1 MRMRMLALASTALI
15 TTLVLAGCGQNNDPG
30 MSGMDHGSSSSS
42 PSSSEASADFNAADE
57 MFVTMMIP
65 HHQQAIEMAD
75 LILGKDGIDERVV
88 TLAQQIKDAQQPEIE
103 TMQGWLAEWGVSSD
117 DMDMG
122 EMEHGG
128 GMMSDEDMAALESAS
143 GAEAAPLFLEQ
154 MIAHHQGAIEMAETE
169 LANGKNADALAL
181 AQAVVDTQSAEIE
194 TMQDLLGQL

>member
-1 MRMRMLALASTALI
+1 
-15 TTLVLAGCGQNNDPG
+15 
-30 MSGMDHGSSSSS
+30 MDHGGSSSA
-42 PSSSEASADFNAADE
+42 PSESAEADFNMADS
-57 MFVTMMIP
+57 MFAMMMIP
-65 HHQQAIEMAD
+65 HHEQAVEMSD
-75 LILGKDGIDERVV
+75 MILAKSDVDQRVLD
-88 TLAQQIKDAQQPEIE
+88 LAQQIKDAQQPEIE